1 MLCKPTAYHMLTCRR
16 VALLPKP
23 SNYKSNNWARE
34 NKRNDLKNK
43 HKNQIKSKQVA
54 KPSAMAREDG
64 RRDRDTVAVL
74 VEEREGLLE
83 REPLLVRQPVHATD
97 SKALYGTNASCQVKV
112 GEGVVD

>member
-1 MLCKPTAYHMLTCRR
+1 MLTCRR

-43 HKNQIKSKQVA
+43 HKNQIKSKLVA

-83 REPLLVRQPVHATD
+83 REPLLDRQPVHATD
-97 SKALYGTNASCQVKV
+97 SKAVYVTNASCQEK
-112 GEGVVD
+112 GR

>member
-1 MLCKPTAYHMLTCRR
+1 MLTCRR

-43 HKNQIKSKQVA
+43 HKNQIKSKLA

-97 SKALYGTNASCQVKV
+97 SKVLYWTNASCQPARRR
-112 GEGVVD
+112 